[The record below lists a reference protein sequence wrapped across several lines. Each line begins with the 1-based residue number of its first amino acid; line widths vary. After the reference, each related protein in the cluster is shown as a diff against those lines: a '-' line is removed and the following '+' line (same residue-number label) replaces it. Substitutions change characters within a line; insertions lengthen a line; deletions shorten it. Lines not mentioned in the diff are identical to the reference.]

1 MKRGSIFRQLAAYS
15 AICGFLLLGLCACS
29 INPIVNWDPPK
40 RSGVEPTNLD
50 YGHSYAASLR
60 GAYKREIHKQVGT
73 STNLNSGLVVAGA
86 LALALAASTAH
97 RDALL
102 GTALVGGTAY
112 GLGAMNLPQ
121 QRLLILQAGV
131 EAIDCANRA
140 VIPLS
145 MTMGELAKL
154 QTDTES
160 LQTALKPLDEAVAS
174 VRLRLS
180 AYNNAR
186 GPEDDL
192 ISSEAKQLIA
202 VGEEVA
208 TASRSTAA
216 AGQLLS
222 VKARQADD
230 QLVAA
235 VDKIDTSILKALL
248 ATLPDISSV
257 PKVIAGL
264 AGFSASI
271 APGAGIDTT
280 IATRLAVRAGEESHA
295 IAGNPALQ
303 EPARALRESID
314 TLRSSIATTRSAKSA
329 VDARVNAYQTATS
342 ALETLRDCGVGDI
355 SFPLKVSS
363 DKLVFD
369 AGTEASKT
377 FLISGGTRPY
387 VVELADTPA
396 PNVTLKGPAPFESRA
411 QISLSKE
418 QKTAQTFTILV
429 MDASTPTKTASV
441 VAEVRAQADAKA
453 DPNSKDKSADKGA
466 AANAITTSPSDVP
479 KLAAALQK
487 KSFTS
492 KDGGGRD
499 ITVSVSNAVSEG
511 DQLKISLTCAPA
523 PAPAPLDEK
532 AIVTQLLSNDQLW
545 KNNASGLLLKDK
557 VVVTGEASC
566 VKK

>member
-1 MKRGSIFRQLAAYS
+1 MRRNA
-15 AICGFLLLGLCACS
+15 
-29 INPIVNWDPPK
+29 
-40 RSGVEPTNLD
+40 GVEPTNLD

-97 RDALL
+97 QDALL

-145 MTMGELAKL
+145 MTKNELTNL
-154 QTDTES
+154 QRDTES
-160 LQTALKPLDEAVAS
+160 LQTALMPLDEAVRA
-174 VRLRLS
+174 VRFRLS
-180 AYNNAR
+180 AYNNAG
-186 GPEDDL
+186 GPEGDV
-192 ISSEAKQLIA
+192 ISGEAKQIVA
-202 VGEEVA
+202 AAEEVA

-264 AGFSASI
+264 AGFAASI
-271 APGAGIDTT
+271 APGAGIDST
-280 IATRLAVRAGEESHA
+280 IAARLKLRVGKESDA
-295 IAGNPALQ
+295 TSGTAP
-303 EPARALRESID
+303 EKARAKAEKQALIESID
-314 TLRSSIATTRSAKSA
+314 TLQGSIATTRSAKSA

-441 VAEVRAQADAKA
+441 VAEVRAQADANA

-479 KLAAALQK
+479 KLAKALMS

-492 KDGGGRD
+492 KDGAGRD
-499 ITVSVSNAVSEG
+499 ITVSVSNAVPEG
-511 DQLKISLTCAPA
+511 DQLKISLTCVPA

-545 KNNASGLLLKDK
+545 KNNASGLSLQDK
-557 VVVTGEASC
+557 VVLTGEVSC